1 MNFVISMM
9 SSDSEVDTML
19 AASVTMFDAEK
30 PEGTYKLNLKN
41 THDRIVL

>member
-19 AASVTMFDAEK
+19 AASVKIFDIEK
-30 PEGTYKLNLKN
+30 PEEHYKINLKN
-41 THDRIVL
+41 SYDKIIL